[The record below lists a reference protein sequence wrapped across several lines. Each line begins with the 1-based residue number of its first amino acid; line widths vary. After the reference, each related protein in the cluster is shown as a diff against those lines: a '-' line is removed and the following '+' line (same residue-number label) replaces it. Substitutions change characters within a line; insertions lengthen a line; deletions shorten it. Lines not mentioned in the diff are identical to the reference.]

1 MFDIGVCM
9 TVTWFDS
16 EIEKLMQVELIDVCS
31 KDCKISGA
39 MVCKATCPL
48 SSADMLELIE
58 QIDSQSNTADSFITC
73 QKRQLF

>member
-1 MFDIGVCM
+1 MA
-9 TVTWFDS
+9 VTWFDP
-16 EIEKLMQVELIDVCS
+16 EIEKLMQVDLIDVCT

-39 MVCKATCPL
+39 MVCKATCPI

-58 QIDSQSNTADSFITC
+58 QIDLQSNTADSLRTC